1 MEEVLPINQSLQFVI
16 SANDSQLAEELPL
29 FATVIRFIRIPVW
42 CLILC
47 FGLFGNVLTVLVL
60 RSRKLRQSSS
70 CFYLTVLAITD
81 ILYLL
86 TSLLASIVN
95 YIFLFPLELRQKSAV
110 LCVITPFLHY
120 TLAYISVWLLVA
132 VTVERAIWVVL
143 PFRAR
148 RICTDL
154 TAKITVTCFIL
165 GFTLTDSHFF
175 FTMKYQ
181 EIAPGSFACIP
192 TYFADR
198 VFPFYDL
205 LFAALLPCFIMLIA
219 NIMIGI
225 KLRSMRKFRSGIK
238 AYSENG
244 AAETS
249 RVRVTCAST
258 GDEDCIEQPR
268 SSSILGPSE
277 PHRSRPSAATATA
290 KCSKEKSTYLTKMLV
305 STNVFF
311 IISVTPLLV
320 YDVIYFAVDLRKWA
334 AVSEEVRGAVLF
346 ALETVVYTLWYTNF
360 AIHFLLYC
368 LSGPPFRLESIAL
381 LSRCYAA
388 CRACLLP
395 GSAPV
400 RTLAKRP
407 RSVYN

>member
-1 MEEVLPINQSLQFVI
+1 MEDVLPFNQSLQFVLA
-16 SANDSQLAEELPL
+16 ANDSEAVEELPL
-29 FATVIRFIRIPVW
+29 FATVIRFVRIPVW

-70 CFYLTVLAITD
+70 CFYLTMLAITD

-143 PFRAR
+143 PFSAR

-175 FTMKYQ
+175 FTMKYH
-181 EIAPGSFACIP
+181 EVAPGSFACIP

-205 LFAALLPCFIMLIA
+205 LFAALLPCLIMLIA

-238 AYSENG
+238 VFSENG
-244 AAETS
+244 APETS
-249 RVRVTCAST
+249 RVRVTCVST
-258 GDEDCIEQPR
+258 ADEDCIEKPR
-268 SSSILGPSE
+268 SASIPATTELSPRQASVATPAPS
-277 PHRSRPSAATATA
+277 
-290 KCSKEKSTYLTKMLV
+290 KCAKEKSTYLTKML
-305 STNVFF
+305 
-311 IISVTPLLV
+311 
-320 YDVIYFAVDLRKWA
+320 
-334 AVSEEVRGAVLF
+334 
-346 ALETVVYTLWYTNF
+346 
-360 AIHFLLYC
+360 
-368 LSGPPFRLESIAL
+368 
-381 LSRCYAA
+381 
-388 CRACLLP
+388 
-395 GSAPV
+395 
-400 RTLAKRP
+400 
-407 RSVYN
+407 